1 MSKDRHRR
9 DRIMAGP
16 VAAPG
21 SDRTIRASDQEREA
35 VVQALGEHTSA
46 GRLTMA
52 EFEERAGSAYA
63 AQTLADLDVLTQDL
77 PAVRTPPPVQTPQ
90 RGWARVEPWSRWL
103 SVSLICTAIYL
114 VSSMASGRL
123 YFFWPFWVI
132 VPWGISMLFRVGLPY
147 RRR

>member
-9 DRIMAGP
+9 EGATAVP

-35 VVQALGEHTSA
+35 VVTALGEHTSA

-52 EFEERAGSAYA
+52 EFEERAGAAYA
-63 AQTLADLDVLTQDL
+63 AQTLADLDVLTHDL
-77 PAVRTPPPVQTPQ
+77 PVVRTPPAPTAQ
-90 RGWARVEPWSRWL
+90 RTWVHGAAWSKWF
-103 SVSLICTAIYL
+103 SVSVICTTIYL
-114 VSSMASGRL
+114 LSSLAGGQL
-123 YFFWPFWVI
+123 HYFWPFWVI
-132 VPWGISMLFRVGLPY
+132 VPWGVSLLFRAGPPY